1 MSFND
6 RDWYRDELKKKTNK
20 QRTALTNN
28 AKTNLANRPSEP
40 SKNSLLKTLLT
51 ASLLMNVFLLYGLGQ
66 LAGYW

>member
-51 ASLLMNVFLLYGLGQ
+51 ASLLIYCMD
-66 LAGYW
+66 LASWPDIGEN